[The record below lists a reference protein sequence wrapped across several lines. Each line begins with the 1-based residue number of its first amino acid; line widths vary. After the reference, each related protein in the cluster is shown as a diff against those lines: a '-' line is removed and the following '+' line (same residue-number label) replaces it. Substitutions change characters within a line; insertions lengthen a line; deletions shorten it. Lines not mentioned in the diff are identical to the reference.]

1 MPETVGASSV
11 VGSVS
16 SENAFAETGSDPEL
30 TTQTHSL
37 LVLPTGWNWAVFL
50 GHQLLVIL
58 PTLSI
63 HICIAT
69 MRPLLAISC
78 HLLHPRFLSGS
89 HVRISRAVCHG
100 SSANRSSGFVS
111 SCCWAILL
119 ITLPCHS
126 GELHQA
132 LRATVYSVHSKPQ
145 AMKKG
150 NPARPKNALSSLPSV
165 TFLFSICPTT

>member
-1 MPETVGASSV
+1 MYSSSALVGCCGSAGMPETIGASSV

-16 SENAFAETGSDPEL
+16 SENAFAETRPDPHQL
-30 TTQTHSL
+30 VAQAHSL

-50 GHQLLVIL
+50 GHQLLATL

-78 HLLHPRFLSGS
+78 HLLHPQLLSGS
-89 HVRISRAVCHG
+89 HVRISRAKCHG

-132 LRATVYSVHSKPQ
+132 LHATVYSVHSKPQ
-145 AMKKG
+145 AMKKRKS
-150 NPARPKNALSSLPSV
+150 RPS
-165 TFLFSICPTT
+165 